1 MQLPYRGL
9 ETWQQAHELAL
20 DVLTVTERRALDR
33 RPFIRDQLARAA
45 TSVPAN
51 LAEGRGRRSRSD
63 FAHFVAIS
71 RGSLYELDYWLL
83 LCARIGVL
91 EPSEHRAFEARIHR
105 LSAKLAALH
114 DALRAQPA
122 PASPPK
128 PRTTRRAPPAT

>member
-9 ETWQQAHELAL
+9 ETWQQAHALAL
-20 DVLTVTERRALDR
+20 DVLAVADRRALDR
-33 RPFIRDQLARAA
+33 RPFVRDQLARAA

-71 RGSLYELDYWLL
+71 RGSLCELDYWLL
-83 LCARIGVL
+83 LCARLGVL
-91 EPSEHRAFEARIHR
+91 EPAEHQAFEARIHR

-114 DALRAQPA
+114 DALRAQPPPSA
-122 PASPPK
+122 APK
-128 PRTTRRAPPAT
+128 PRTSRRTPPPA